1 MELLQENED
10 TCYQQKKDHCIYQM
24 FYVNLMVTAKQ
35 NLEQTHETMKKDSIN
50 HLGKPPTYKETQTK
64 GKRNNGEAK

>member
-1 MELLQENED
+1 
-10 TCYQQKKDHCIYQM
+10 M